1 MSIALETNLNNSPN
15 ILSLEEF
22 LALPETKP
30 ASEYIDGQIYQK
42 PMPQGKHS
50 KLQIGFA
57 SQINQKGEAAC
68 LAYAFTELRCTF
80 AERSIVPDIAVFEW
94 ERIPVDDD
102 GEIMNRI
109 TITPDWII
117 EILSPDQSPLEII
130 DKISFAI
137 KNGTKLGWL
146 ISPKEKKVLVF
157 QGDRLPETKVGEM
170 LLPVLDGFTD
180 WQVTVTDLF
189 SLLSFA
195 QKK

>member
-1 MSIALETNLNNSPN
+1 
-15 ILSLEEF
+15 
-22 LALPETKP
+22 
-30 ASEYIDGQIYQK
+30 
-42 PMPQGKHS
+42 MPQGKHS

>member
-1 MSIALETNLNNSPN
+1 MSIALETNLNNN
-15 ILSLEEF
+15 LDILSLEEF
-22 LALPETKP
+22 LTLPETKP

-80 AERSIVPDIAVFEW
+80 AERSMVPDIAVFEW

-109 TITPDWII
+109 MITPDWII
-117 EILSPDQSPLEII
+117 ETLSPDQSSLEII

-146 ISPKEKKVLVF
+146 ISLKEKKVLVF

-189 SLLSFA
+189 SLLSFT

>member
-1 MSIALETNLNNSPN
+1 MSIALETNLNNN
-15 ILSLEEF
+15 LDILSLEEF
-22 LALPETKP
+22 LTLPETKP

-80 AERSIVPDIAVFEW
+80 AERSMVPDIAVFEW

-117 EILSPDQSPLEII
+117 EILSPDQSSLEII

-146 ISPKEKKVLVF
+146 ISLKEKKVLVF

-189 SLLSFA
+189 SLLSFT